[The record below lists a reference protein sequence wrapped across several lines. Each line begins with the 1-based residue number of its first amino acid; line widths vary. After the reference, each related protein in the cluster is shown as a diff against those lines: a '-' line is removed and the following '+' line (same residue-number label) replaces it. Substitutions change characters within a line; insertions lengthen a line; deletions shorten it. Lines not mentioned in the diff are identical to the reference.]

1 MEQNIS
7 SHLCP
12 TEEKKT
18 VKLIIADD
26 QALFLEALQMML
38 GQFAFIDII
47 GAATNGREV
56 MDLVVKEKPQVII
69 TDIQMP
75 EMDGVELTE
84 ALVAYYPD
92 IKIIGLT
99 GLESDDYVVDM
110 LEAGA
115 KGYLLKTSRKE
126 KLAEA
131 ICAVQ
136 ANGTYF
142 CESTSVKLMQKIVR
156 SKVRVPATEDP
167 SLLTET
173 EKQIVTLICNQFSSK
188 EIADQLCIGVKTVE
202 GYRNKIFDKI
212 NARNMAGLVVYAV
225 KSGLFKI

>member
-1 MEQNIS
+1 MEQSIFLHS
-7 SHLCP
+7 TL
-12 TEEKKT
+12 TEEHKT
-18 VKLIIADD
+18 VKVLIADD

-47 GAATNGREV
+47 GAAANGREV

-84 ALVAYYPD
+84 TLLGYYPD

-99 GLESDDYVVDM
+99 GLENDDYVVDM

-142 CESTSVKLMQKIVR
+142 CESTSLKLLQKIVR

-173 EKQIVTLICNQFSSK
+173 EKQIVGLICKQLSSK
-188 EIADQLCIGVKTVE
+188 EIADELCIGVKTVE
-202 GYRNKIFDKI
+202 GYRNKIYDKI
-212 NARNMAGLVVYAV
+212 SARNMAGLVVFAV
-225 KSGLFKI
+225 RSGLFKL